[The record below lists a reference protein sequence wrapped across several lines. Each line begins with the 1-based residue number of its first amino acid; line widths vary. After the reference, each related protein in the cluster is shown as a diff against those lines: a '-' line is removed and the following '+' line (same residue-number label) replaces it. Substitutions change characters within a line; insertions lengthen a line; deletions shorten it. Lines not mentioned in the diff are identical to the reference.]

1 MLVKLIDK
9 SHSADI
15 NIPNQP
21 FVMFGR
27 FVVSYDGKWNFTTQ
41 PFAPCKMTFPDENY
55 DFDAMASNTFF
66 LGAYDGEKCVGL
78 AVLKNDFFK
87 YMYLYDLKVNADYR
101 KQGVASLLV
110 ESACT
115 LALEKGYIGLYT
127 QAQDNNLGA
136 CLFYTKCG
144 FEIGGL
150 NTRVYDGTKQFGKS
164 DVFFYKRLR

>member
-66 LGAYDGEKCVGL
+66 WVPTTVKNALGLPY
-78 AVLKNDFFK
+78 LKMIFSNTCI
-87 YMYLYDLKVNADYR
+87 
-101 KQGVASLLV
+101 
-110 ESACT
+110 CT
-115 LALEKGYIGLYT
+115 I
-127 QAQDNNLGA
+127 
-136 CLFYTKCG
+136 
-144 FEIGGL
+144 
-150 NTRVYDGTKQFGKS
+150 
-164 DVFFYKRLR
+164 